1 MGSTAK
7 KDRKSGVCIEG
18 KTSPPVLVWNVC
30 FVIYARKCF
39 LGSSWKCNIERFKLF
54 PRFDCL

>member
-7 KDRKSGVCIEG
+7 KDRKSGEYFEG

-30 FVIYARKCF
+30 FVIYARKCV
-39 LGSSWKCNIERFKLF
+39 LGSTLRCNIE
-54 PRFDCL
+54 